1 MDVMISEAI
10 YLHYLNALLD
20 GDKKQC
26 SQIVQKLINAGIDLK
41 DIYLSLFQRSMYR
54 IGLLWEKERCSVADE
69 HIATK
74 ITEGLIEL
82 VSNNF
87 TSEKRNGKLALITCI
102 DKEFH
107 ELGARMVAIFFEAS
121 GWNTIFAGS
130 NTPDNDIISLIKEKQ
145 PDIVG
150 ISIGFYININRLINL
165 VQVINETFPDQEI
178 LVGGQALGEEYS
190 VVLSEFGNVHYITCL
205 NGLANYLTLS
215 MNN

>member
-1 MDVMISEAI
+1 MISETV

-26 SQIVQKLINAGIDLK
+26 SQIVQKLINNNVGMKEIFME
-41 DIYLSLFQRSMYR
+41 LFQRSMYR
-54 IGLLWEKERCSVADE
+54 IGLLWEKERCTIADE

-82 VSNNF
+82 VSNSF
-87 TSEKRNGKLALITCI
+87 TNEKRIGKLALITCI

-107 ELGARMVAIFFEAS
+107 DLGARMVAGYFEAS

-130 NTPDNDIISLIKEKQ
+130 NTPEQDIIHIIKEKQ

-150 ISIGFYININRLINL
+150 ISIGFYININRLIKL
-165 VQVINETFPDQEI
+165 VQVIKENFPEQEI
-178 LVGGQALGEEYS
+178 LVGGQALSEEHTGFLS
-190 VVLSEFGNVHYITCL
+190 VYDKVNYITCI
-205 NGLANYLTLS
+205 NGLEKYIAAHQ
-215 MNN
+215 NN